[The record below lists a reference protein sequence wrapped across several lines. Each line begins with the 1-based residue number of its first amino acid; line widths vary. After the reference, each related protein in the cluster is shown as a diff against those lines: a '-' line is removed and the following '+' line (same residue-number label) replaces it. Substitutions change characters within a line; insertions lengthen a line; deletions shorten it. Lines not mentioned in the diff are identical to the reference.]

1 MQVHIRDAKGGKD
14 RLVPLPQRT
23 LLALHYYWHTHRHP
37 RLLFPGK
44 DNQPDSLVDR
54 GGLQQAMKQVI
65 FECNIHKAI
74 SPHSYATHLL
84 EQGLDL
90 RSVQT
95 LLGHHS
101 LNTTARYTRLTD
113 ITRKNTCEAINQLT
127 NDLALRWECGL

>member
-1 MQVHIRDAKGGKD
+1 M
-14 RLVPLPQRT
+14 
-23 LLALHYYWHTHRHP
+23 
-37 RLLFPGK
+37 
-44 DNQPDSLVDR
+44 DR
-54 GGLQQAMKQVI
+54 GGLQKAMKQVI
-65 FECNIHKAI
+65 SECNIHKAI
-74 SPHSYATHLL
+74 SLHSLRHSYATHLL

-127 NDLALRWECGL
+127 NGLALR